1 MKVNCFSVR
10 LKSLVPISAK
20 AYVAEDFN
28 GNEDIIPASQVF
40 GQDWDVINSE
50 AWWISEWILQKK
62 KITYSNKKEAMFDTD
77 TREKQYRVLIH
88 KHIPEVLTITNNP
101 DEFKR

>member
-1 MKVNCFSVR
+1 MKVKCYSVR

-28 GNEDIIPASQVF
+28 GNEDVIPSSQVF
-40 GQDWDVINSE
+40 GQDWDVLNSE
-50 AWWISEWILQKK
+50 AWWISAWILEKK
-62 KITYSNKKEAMFDTD
+62 KITYSNKKESVFDTE
-77 TREKQYRVLIH
+77 TGEKQNRVFVH
-88 KHIPEVLTITNNP
+88 KHIPEAITIINNP